1 MHQTSEQIT
10 LFIVSAILLI
20 TILMSF
26 FITMIFLYRKRQ
38 QQFEENLFQ
47 TKINYEKLIL
57 VTQVEIQEQTFQHIS
72 KEIHDNI
79 NLSLTLAKLNLNTLS
94 ISDKEKAEHKIQS
107 SIELLSTSIAQLNDL
122 SKSLDADTINR
133 HSLLMALEEERQR
146 INRTDCIYIDY
157 EVYGTPVYMNNPA
170 EIVIFRIIQE
180 SINNIIKHAKAKIAQ
195 LKLNYQQ
202 DHLLVSITDD
212 GEGFDQTK
220 LPQTGHA
227 GLRNMENR
235 VKLLGGT
242 MQIESQ
248 PGKGSHFVFTIPFE
262 KI

>member
-1 MHQTSEQIT
+1 MQKDSYQLTIF
-10 LFIVSAILLI
+10 LIVAIGMIVTMTTFILLI
-20 TILMSF
+20 IY
-26 FITMIFLYRKRQ
+26 LYRKRQ
-38 QQFEENLFQ
+38 IDFEKSIEQ
-47 TKINYEKLIL
+47 TRLDHEKEIL
-57 VTQVEIQEQTFQHIS
+57 TTQVEIQEQTFQHIS
-72 KEIHDNI
+72 REIHDNI
-79 NLSLTLAKLNLNTLS
+79 NLSLTLAKLNLNTLNWEEESKSTEKINNS
-94 ISDKEKAEHKIQS
+94 INLISS
-107 SIELLSTSIAQLNDL
+107 SITQLNDL
-122 SKSLDADTINR
+122 SKSLDTDTINR
-133 HSLLMALEEERQR
+133 HSLIMALEEERQR
-146 INRTDCIYIDY
+146 VNKTDCIYIDY
-157 EVYGTPVYMNNPA
+157 EVYGSPVYMNNPA

-195 LKLNYQQ
+195 LKLNYHQ

-248 PGKGSHFVFTIPFE
+248 PGKGSHFIFTIPFE